1 MFLCFGSLGTFSA
14 AQLQEMAR
22 GLESFGHRFLWAVR
36 SPPEEPIQFPEPDL
50 ERLLPAG
57 FLERTRNRGMVV
69 KNWAPQSEVVQH
81 EAVAAFV
88 THCGWSSTLEAIMS
102 GLPMICW
109 PMYAK
114 QRMNKL
120 FMVEEMKIAVDVEGY
135 EEFVKAVEVEAKVR
149 LVMDTDQGKMLRE
162 RLAIVKEKALEV
174 IHEGGSSEV
183 AFAKFLRNMEVE
195 NAIAHG

>member
-1 MFLCFGSLGTFSA
+1 
-14 AQLQEMAR
+14 
-22 GLESFGHRFLWAVR
+22 
-36 SPPEEPIQFPEPDL
+36 
-50 ERLLPAG
+50 
-57 FLERTRNRGMVV
+57 
-69 KNWAPQSEVVQH
+69 
-81 EAVAAFV
+81 
-88 THCGWSSTLEAIMS
+88 
-102 GLPMICW
+102 
-109 PMYAK
+109 
-114 QRMNKL
+114 
-120 FMVEEMKIAVDVEGY
+120 VEGY